1 MKQHESNLQTRVQR
15 LIESRGGYAQKN
27 HGSMISEPGIADIF
41 CCYKGLFI
49 AIELK
54 EKGNK
59 PSKQQGIHC
68 RLVRKAFGVSLV
80 SWSVESVALLLDFID
95 KCILEYCSIQE
106 MFERI
111 ESFYKEKGLDNGE
124 KW

>member
-1 MKQHESNLQTRVQR
+1 MKQHESNLQTRVQN
-15 LIESRGGYAQKN
+15 LIKSKGGYVQKN
-27 HGSMISEPGIADIF
+27 HGSMIAEPGIPDLF
-41 CCYKGLFI
+41 CCYKGLFV

-68 RLVRKAFGVSLV
+68 RLIKRAFGISLV
-80 SWSVESVALLLDFID
+80 SWDVETVETLLDFID
-95 KCILEYCSIQE
+95 KCIMDYCAVQE
-106 MFERI
+106 IFEKI
-111 ESFYKEKGLDNGE
+111 EEFYKEKELDNGE